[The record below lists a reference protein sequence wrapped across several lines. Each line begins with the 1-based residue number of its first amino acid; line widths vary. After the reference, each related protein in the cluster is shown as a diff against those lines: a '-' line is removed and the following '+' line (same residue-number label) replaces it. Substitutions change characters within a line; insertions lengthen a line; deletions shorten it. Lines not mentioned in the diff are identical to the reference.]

1 MTARSPGETTRSRGE
16 AAELRAIAHLQAQGY
31 RIVRRNYRVR
41 GGEVDVIARDGVTL
55 CFVEVR
61 SRATTRYGRAEETV
75 SAAKQRRVILAARH
89 WLAGHPFDGPCR
101 FDVVSLH
108 GEDEITLFRDAFRT

>member
-1 MTARSPGETTRSRGE
+1 VTTTRATGE
-16 AAELRAIAHLQAQGY
+16 AAELRAIAYLQAQDY
-31 RIVRRNYRVR
+31 RILRRNYRIR
-41 GGEVDVIARDGVTL
+41 GGEVDVVARDGAAL

-61 SRATTRYGRAEETV
+61 SRASTRHGRAEETV

-89 WLAGHPFDGPCR
+89 WLVGHPWSGPCR

-108 GEDEITLFRDAFRT
+108 GDGANGGEIRLFKDAFRVP